1 MRIVRFAN
9 KPRIETDQ
17 HDEMRIQELT
27 KREMQD
33 AEGGFP
39 VVYIRLRG
47 RDYPL
52 ALNGDRLLK

>member
-17 HDEMRIQELT
+17 HDEMQIQELT
-27 KREMQD
+27 KQEMQD

-52 ALNGDRLLK
+52 TSNGGRLLK

>member
-17 HDEMRIQELT
+17 HEEMQIQELT

-33 AEGGFP
+33 AKGGFP
-39 VVYIRLRG
+39 VFYVRLRG

-52 ALNGDRLLK
+52 TLNAGRLLK